1 LRATVFSAI
10 FDIDYNP
17 VLNASNRP
25 TDQSQRTC
33 SAETNMQIILNI
45 HALIALVMM
54 MIYSSLIALS
64 LNALILHPLVILSIY
79 IVLFITSP
87 KKYLVLITSMTSF
100 LLLLLYLSNFVAAR
114 YWHDSISA
122 SFLISNKEVILNEL
136 TRFPIYLAL
145 LPVVVFVLLYKTYKK
160 ILPQNK
166 NSKKELGLL
175 PAVPIIVMIFYMV
188 CMHISLEVSAIWQ
201 GEPVYEFLQPDPE
214 SSGTLQAIIVP
225 ESASG
230 SGSGQARKP
239 NIILI
244 HADAL
249 RADRLGLYGNPRETT
264 PFIDSLAVDAKPDY
278 PFSMSNCN
286 ESICGFSSV
295 LASDFSYAAPRV
307 NLLEVLGKA
316 GYFLNFIGAGDLD
329 HAGLGR
335 FFEPRLDN
343 FLRADRH
350 DGYYR
355 HDDLFILDTLKKF
368 PEAPDASSFFYLR
381 MMSSH
386 GLGSHP
392 QKYQKFQ
399 PVTGSLF
406 EVFSGGASKEM
417 RINDHD
423 NFALQLDAYVKEIFE
438 TLRNKGYLDNA
449 IVVLFGDHGDAIGE
463 HDTYGHYQTL
473 YQAEIHVP
481 IIFWSSSNIDLEL
494 EKNQIATLADIPATI
509 LHHLNLPVPES
520 FRGQALQNRP
530 IRKKSFLNSPRGAR
544 GLLYDSP
551 DGVFKL
557 IVDAAND
564 KHQLFDLNQDPG
576 EQNNL
581 LKDKPDLYETM
592 KAYLD

>member
-1 LRATVFSAI
+1 
-10 FDIDYNP
+10 
-17 VLNASNRP
+17 
-25 TDQSQRTC
+25 
-33 SAETNMQIILNI
+33 MQIILNI

-54 MIYSSLIALS
+54 MLYSSLIALS

-100 LLLLLYLSNFVAAR
+100 LLLLLYLSNFIAAR

-136 TRFPIYLAL
+136 ARFPVYLAL
-145 LPVVVFVLLYKTYKK
+145 LPVVIFVLLYKTYKK

-175 PAVPIIVMIFYMV
+175 PAVPIIVLTFYMV

-214 SSGTLQAIIVP
+214 SSGTPQAIIVP

-264 PFIDSLAVDAKPDY
+264 PFIDSLVVDAKPDY

-329 HAGLGR
+329 HADLGR

-355 HDDLFILDTLKKF
+355 HDDRFILDTLKKF

-406 EVFSGGASKEM
+406 EVFGGGASKEM

-449 IVVLFGDHGDAIGE
+449 IVVIFGDHGDAIGE

-473 YQAEIHVP
+473 YQPEIHVP

-520 FRGQALQNRP
+520 FRGQALQIRP

-551 DGVFKL
+551 NGVFKL

-581 LKDKPDLYETM
+581 LKDKPHLYETM

>member
-1 LRATVFSAI
+1 
-10 FDIDYNP
+10 
-17 VLNASNRP
+17 
-25 TDQSQRTC
+25 
-33 SAETNMQIILNI
+33 MKIILNI
-45 HALIALVMM
+45 HALIAFVLM
-54 MIYSSLIALS
+54 MIYSSFIALS

-79 IVLFITSP
+79 IVIFFASP
-87 KKYLVLITSMTSF
+87 RKYLALVTSMAS
-100 LLLLLYLSNFVAAR
+100 LLILLLYLSNFVAAR

-122 SFLISNKEVILNEL
+122 SFLISNQEVILNEL
-136 TRFPIYLAL
+136 VRFPVYLAL
-145 LPVVVFVLLYKTYKK
+145 LPVVVFLLLYKIYRT

-166 NSKKELGLL
+166 ISQKELGLL
-175 PAVPIIVMIFYMV
+175 PAIPIIVVIFYMV
-188 CMHISLEVSAIWQ
+188 SEHISLEVSTIWQ
-201 GEPVYEFLQPDPE
+201 GELVYEFLQPDPE
-214 SSGTLQAIIVP
+214 SSGTPQAIIVP
-225 ESASG
+225 EPVSG
-230 SGSGQARKP
+230 SDSGQARKP

-264 PFIDSLAVDAKPDY
+264 PFIDSLVVDAKPDY

-295 LASDFSYAAPRV
+295 LSSDFSYGPPRV
-307 NLLEVLGKA
+307 NLLEILGQA

-329 HAGLGR
+329 HGGLGR

-355 HDDLFILDTLKKF
+355 HDDRFILDTLKRF
-368 PEAPDASSFFYLR
+368 PEAPDVSSFFYLR

-392 QKYQKFQ
+392 QKYLVYQ
-399 PVTGSLF
+399 PVSESLF
-406 EVFSGGASKEM
+406 AVFGGGASKEM

-423 NFALQLDAYVKEIFE
+423 NFALQLDAYVKEIFKI
-438 TLRNKGYLDNA
+438 LRNKGYLDNA

-463 HDTYGHYQTL
+463 HGIYGHYQTL

-481 IIFWSSSNIDLEL
+481 IIFWTSSNIDLEL
-494 EKNQIATLADIPATI
+494 KKNQIATLADIPATI
-509 LHHLNLPVPES
+509 LHHLDLPVPES
-520 FRGQALQNRP
+520 FRGQALQRRP
-530 IRKKSFLNSPRGAR
+530 TRKIAFLDSPRGAR

-551 DGVFKL
+551 DGIFKL
-557 IVDAAND
+557 IVDADKD
-564 KHQLFDLNQDPG
+564 KHQLFDLSKDPG

-581 LKDKPDLYETM
+581 LKDKPDLFATM
-592 KAYLD
+592 RAYLD

>member
-1 LRATVFSAI
+1 
-10 FDIDYNP
+10 
-17 VLNASNRP
+17 
-25 TDQSQRTC
+25 
-33 SAETNMQIILNI
+33 MQIILSI

-54 MIYSSLIALS
+54 MIYSRLIALS
-64 LNALILHPLVILSIY
+64 LNALLLHPLVILSIY
-79 IVLFITSP
+79 VVLFIASP
-87 KKYLVLITSMTSF
+87 RKYLVLIISMTSF
-100 LLLLLYLSNFVAAR
+100 LILLLYLSNFVAAQ

-136 TRFPIYLAL
+136 ARFPVYLAL
-145 LPVVVFVLLYKTYKK
+145 LPGVVFILLYKTYKK
-160 ILPQNK
+160 ILPQDK
-166 NSKKELGLL
+166 NLKKGLGLL
-175 PAVPIIVMIFYMV
+175 PAVPVVVMTFYVV
-188 CMHISLEVSAIWQ
+188 CVHISLEVSSIWQ

-214 SSGTLQAIIVP
+214 SSETLQTIIVP
-225 ESASG
+225 EPASG
-230 SGSGQARKP
+230 SSSGQARKP

-264 PFIDSLAVDAKPDY
+264 PFIDRLVADEKPDY

-295 LASDFSYAAPRV
+295 LASDFSLAAPSV
-307 NLLEVLGKA
+307 NLLEILRKA

-350 DGYYR
+350 DAYYR
-355 HDDLFILDTLKKF
+355 HDDRFILHTLKKF
-368 PEAPDASSFFYLR
+368 PKAPDVSSFFYLR

-386 GLGSHP
+386 GLGSHL
-392 QKYQKFQ
+392 QEYQIFQ
-399 PVTGSLF
+399 PVSGSLF

-438 TLRNKGYLDNA
+438 VLRNKGYLDNS

-463 HDTYGHYQTL
+463 HGSYGHYRTL

-481 IIFWSSSNIDLEL
+481 IIFWTSNNIDLEL
-494 EKNQIATLADIPATI
+494 EKNQIATLVDIPATI

-520 FRGQALQNRP
+520 FRGKALQKRP
-530 IRKKSFLNSPRGAR
+530 RRKIAFLDSPRGAR
-544 GLLYDSP
+544 GLLYGSP
-551 DGVFKL
+551 DGIFKL
-557 IVDAAND
+557 ILDGAKD
-564 KHQLFDLNQDPG
+564 KDQLFDLAKDPG

-581 LKDKPDLYETM
+581 VKDMPDLYETM
-592 KAYLD
+592 KDYLD

>member
-1 LRATVFSAI
+1 
-10 FDIDYNP
+10 
-17 VLNASNRP
+17 
-25 TDQSQRTC
+25 
-33 SAETNMQIILNI
+33 MQIILSI

-54 MIYSSLIALS
+54 IIYSSLIALS

-79 IVLFITSP
+79 VVLFIASP
-87 KKYLVLITSMTSF
+87 KKYLTLIISMTSF
-100 LLLLLYLSNFVAAR
+100 LILLLYLSNFVAAR

-136 TRFPIYLAL
+136 ARFPVYLAL
-145 LPVVVFVLLYKTYKK
+145 LPVVVFVLLYKIYKK
-160 ILPQNK
+160 ILPYK
-166 NSKKELGLL
+166 NSKKKLGLL
-175 PAVPIIVMIFYMV
+175 PAVPIIVITFYMV
-188 CMHISLEVSAIWQ
+188 SVHISLEVSTIWQ
-201 GEPVYEFLQPDPE
+201 GELVYEFLQPDPE
-214 SSGTLQAIIVP
+214 SSGDLQAIVVP
-225 ESASG
+225 EADAG
-230 SGSGQARKP
+230 SSSEQAGKP
-239 NIILI
+239 NIIFI

-264 PFIDSLAVDAKPDY
+264 PFIDSLAGDAKPDY

-295 LASDFSYAAPRV
+295 LASDFNYAPPRV
-307 NLLEVLGKA
+307 NLLEILGSA
-316 GYFLNFIGAGDLD
+316 GYFLNFIGAGDLG
-329 HAGLGR
+329 HAGLDR

-355 HDDLFILDTLKKF
+355 HDDRFILNTLKQF
-368 PEAPDASSFFYLR
+368 PETPDVSSFFYLR

-392 QKYQKFQ
+392 QKYQVFQ
-399 PVTGSLF
+399 PVSGSLF
-406 EVFSGGASKEM
+406 AVFGGGANKEM

-423 NFALQLDAYVKEIFE
+423 NFALQLDSYVKEIFE
-438 TLRNKGYLDNA
+438 ILRNKGYLDNA

-463 HDTYGHYQTL
+463 HGSYGHYQTL

-481 IIFWSSSNIDLEL
+481 IIFWSSSNIDLDL
-494 EKNQIATLADIPATI
+494 EKNQVATLADIPATI

-530 IRKKSFLNSPRGAR
+530 PLKIAFLDSPRGDR

-551 DGVFKL
+551 DGIFKL
-557 IVDAAND
+557 IVDGAKD
-564 KHQLFDLNQDPG
+564 KPQLFDLSKDPG

-581 LKDKPDLYETM
+581 LKDNPDLYETM

>member
-1 LRATVFSAI
+1 
-10 FDIDYNP
+10 
-17 VLNASNRP
+17 
-25 TDQSQRTC
+25 
-33 SAETNMQIILNI
+33 MQIILSI

-54 MIYSSLIALS
+54 IIYSSLIALS

-79 IVLFITSP
+79 VVLFIASP
-87 KKYLVLITSMTSF
+87 KKYLTLIISMTSF
-100 LLLLLYLSNFVAAR
+100 LILLLYLSNFVAAR

-136 TRFPIYLAL
+136 ARFPVYLAL
-145 LPVVVFVLLYKTYKK
+145 LPVVVFVLLYKIYKK
-160 ILPQNK
+160 ILPYK
-166 NSKKELGLL
+166 NSKKKLGLL
-175 PAVPIIVMIFYMV
+175 PAVPIIVITFYMV
-188 CMHISLEVSAIWQ
+188 SVHISLEVSTIWQ
-201 GEPVYEFLQPDPE
+201 GELVYEFLQPDPE
-214 SSGTLQAIIVP
+214 SSGDLQAIVVP
-225 ESASG
+225 EADAG
-230 SGSGQARKP
+230 SSSEQAGKP
-239 NIILI
+239 NIIFI

-264 PFIDSLAVDAKPDY
+264 PFIDSLAGDAKPDY

-295 LASDFSYAAPRV
+295 LASDFNYAPPRV
-307 NLLEVLGKA
+307 NLLEILGNA
-316 GYFLNFIGAGDLD
+316 GYFLNFIGAGDLG
-329 HAGLGR
+329 HAGLDR

-355 HDDLFILDTLKKF
+355 HDDRFILNTLKQF
-368 PEAPDASSFFYLR
+368 PETPDVSSFFYLR

-392 QKYQKFQ
+392 QKYQVFQ
-399 PVTGSLF
+399 PVSGSLF
-406 EVFSGGASKEM
+406 AVFGGGANKEM

-423 NFALQLDAYVKEIFE
+423 NFALQLDSYVKEIFE
-438 TLRNKGYLDNA
+438 ILRNKGYLDNA

-463 HDTYGHYQTL
+463 HGSYGHYQTL

-481 IIFWSSSNIDLEL
+481 IIFWSSSNIDLDL
-494 EKNQIATLADIPATI
+494 EKNQVATLADIPATI

-530 IRKKSFLNSPRGAR
+530 PLKITFLDSPRGDR

-551 DGVFKL
+551 DGIFKL
-557 IVDAAND
+557 IVDGAKD
-564 KHQLFDLNQDPG
+564 KPQLFDLSKDPG

-581 LKDKPDLYETM
+581 LKDNPDLYETM

>member
-1 LRATVFSAI
+1 
-10 FDIDYNP
+10 
-17 VLNASNRP
+17 
-25 TDQSQRTC
+25 
-33 SAETNMQIILNI
+33 MQIILSI

-64 LNALILHPLVILSIY
+64 LNALILHPLVVLSIY
-79 IVLFITSP
+79 VVIFIASP
-87 KKYLVLITSMTSF
+87 KKYLALITSVTSF
-100 LLLLLYLSNFVAAR
+100 LILLLYLSNFVAAR

-122 SFLISNKEVILNEL
+122 SFLISNKEVIFNEL
-136 TRFPIYLAL
+136 ARFPFYFAL
-145 LPVVVFVLLYKTYKK
+145 LPVVVFALLYKIYQK
-160 ILPQNK
+160 ILPQGK
-166 NSKKELGLL
+166 YSKKELGLL
-175 PAVPIIVMIFYMV
+175 PAVPITVMVFYMV
-188 CMHISLEVSAIWQ
+188 CVHISLEVSSIWQ
-201 GEPVYEFLQPDPE
+201 GELVYEFLQPDPE
-214 SSGTLQAIIVP
+214 SSGSLQAIVVP
-225 ESASG
+225 ESDAGNS
-230 SGSGQARKP
+230 SGQARKP
-239 NIILI
+239 NIIFI

-264 PFIDSLAVDAKPDY
+264 PFIDSLAVAAKPDY

-295 LASDFSYAAPRV
+295 LASDFKYAPPRV
-307 NLLEVLGKA
+307 NLLDILGNA
-316 GYFLNFIGAGDLD
+316 GYFLNFVGAGDLG
-329 HAGLGR
+329 HAGLDR
-335 FFEPRLDN
+335 FLEPRLDN

-355 HDDLFILDTLKKF
+355 HDDRFILNTLKKF
-368 PEAPDASSFFYLR
+368 PEAPDVSSFFYLR

-399 PVTGSLF
+399 PVSGSLF
-406 EVFSGGASKEM
+406 EVFGGGASKEM

-438 TLRNKGYLDNA
+438 ILRNKGYLDNA
-449 IVVLFGDHGDAIGE
+449 IVVFFGDHGDAIGE
-463 HDTYGHYQTL
+463 HGSIGHYQTL
-473 YQAEIHVP
+473 YQAEVHVP
-481 IIFWSSSNIDLEL
+481 IIFWASSNIDLDL

-530 IRKKSFLNSPRGAR
+530 TPKTAFLKSPRGAR

-551 DGVFKL
+551 DGIFKL
-557 IVDAAND
+557 IVDGAKD
-564 KHQLFDLNQDPG
+564 KHQLFDLAKDPG

-581 LKDKPDLYETM
+581 VKDKPELYETM
-592 KAYLD
+592 KAHLD

>member
-1 LRATVFSAI
+1 
-10 FDIDYNP
+10 
-17 VLNASNRP
+17 
-25 TDQSQRTC
+25 
-33 SAETNMQIILNI
+33 
-45 HALIALVMM
+45 M

-79 IVLFITSP
+79 IVLFIASP
-87 KKYLVLITSMTSF
+87 KKYLALTTSVTSF
-100 LLLLLYLSNFVAAR
+100 LILLLYLSNFVAAR

-122 SFLISNKEVILNEL
+122 SFLISNKEVILNEIA
-136 TRFPIYLAL
+136 RFPVYLAL
-145 LPVVVFVLLYKTYKK
+145 LPVVVFVLLYKIYQK

-166 NSKKELGLL
+166 NSRKELGLL
-175 PAVPIIVMIFYMV
+175 PAVPITVMAFYMV
-188 CMHISLEVSAIWQ
+188 CVHISLEVSTIWQ

-214 SSGTLQAIIVP
+214 SSGSLQTIVVP
-225 ESASG
+225 ESVSG
-230 SGSGQARKP
+230 SGSGQAGKP

-264 PFIDSLAVDAKPDY
+264 PFIDSLVVDAKPDY

-295 LASDFSYAAPRV
+295 LASDFSYKAPRV
-307 NLLEVLGKA
+307 NLLEILRQA

-355 HDDLFILDTLKKF
+355 HDDRFILDTLKKF
-368 PEAPDASSFFYLR
+368 PEAPAASSFFYLR

-399 PVTGSLF
+399 PVSGSLF
-406 EVFSGGASKEM
+406 EVFGGGASKEM

-423 NFALQLDAYVKEIFE
+423 NFALQLDAYVKELFE
-438 TLRNKGYLDNA
+438 ILRNKGYLDNA

-473 YQAEIHVP
+473 YQPEIHVP
-481 IIFWSSSNIDLEL
+481 IIFWTSSSIDLEL

-530 IRKKSFLNSPRGAR
+530 TRKTAFLDSPRGAR

-557 IVDAAND
+557 IVDAAKD
-564 KHQLFDLNQDPG
+564 KHQLFDLSKDPG

>member
-1 LRATVFSAI
+1 
-10 FDIDYNP
+10 
-17 VLNASNRP
+17 
-25 TDQSQRTC
+25 
-33 SAETNMQIILNI
+33 MQIILSI
-45 HALIALVMM
+45 HALIAFVMM
-54 MIYSSLIALS
+54 MIYSSMIALS

-79 IVLFITSP
+79 VIIFIASP
-87 KKYLVLITSMTSF
+87 KKYLALIISVTSF
-100 LLLLLYLSNFVAAR
+100 LILLLYLSNFVAAR

-136 TRFPIYLAL
+136 ARFPVYLAL
-145 LPVVVFVLLYKTYKK
+145 LPVVFFILLYKIYQK
-160 ILPQNK
+160 ILPYK
-166 NSKKELGLL
+166 YSKKELGLL
-175 PAVPIIVMIFYMV
+175 PAIPITVMLFYMV
-188 CMHISLEVSAIWQ
+188 CVHISLEVSTIWQ
-201 GEPVYEFLQPDPE
+201 GELVYEFLQPDPE
-214 SSGTLQAIIVP
+214 SSGNLQAIVVP
-225 ESASG
+225 EADAVSG
-230 SGSGQARKP
+230 SEQAGKP
-239 NIILI
+239 NIIFI

-249 RADRLGLYGNPRETT
+249 RADRLGIYGNPRDTT
-264 PFIDSLAVDAKPDY
+264 PFIDSLVDNAKPDY

-295 LASDFSYAAPRV
+295 LASDFNYAPPRV
-307 NLLEVLGKA
+307 NLLEILGNS
-316 GYFLNFIGAGDLD
+316 GYFLNFIGAGDLG
-329 HAGLGR
+329 HAGLDR

-355 HDDLFILDTLKKF
+355 HDDRFILNALKQF
-368 PEAPDASSFFYLR
+368 PETPDVSSFFYLR

-399 PVTGSLF
+399 PVSGSLF
-406 EVFSGGASKEM
+406 EVFGGGASKEM

-438 TLRNKGYLDNA
+438 ILRNRGYLDNA

-463 HDTYGHYQTL
+463 HGSYGHYQTL
-473 YQAEIHVP
+473 CQAEIHVP
-481 IIFWSSSNIDLEL
+481 IIFWASSNIDLDL
-494 EKNQIATLADIPATI
+494 EKNQVATLADIPATI
-509 LHHLNLPVPES
+509 LQHLNLPVPES

-530 IRKKSFLNSPRGAR
+530 PLKTALLDSPRGDR

-551 DGVFKL
+551 DGIFKL
-557 IVDAAND
+557 IVDGAKD
-564 KHQLFDLNQDPG
+564 KPQLFDLTKDPG

-592 KAYLD
+592 RAHLD